1 MDIVD
6 ILYTEIHHSL
16 RVITYIASHVSHL
29 YSDGLSQE
37 QKSDSTTRKSYLKGK
52 YFNFH
57 TWYISFL
64 SIHCWI
70 LFWNSIQKSIKQQS
84 QMSEYPCGICKV
96 EVQKNDAAIL
106 CKLCNKWNH
115 INCVQVNLMT
125 YEKLKSNPTLWH
137 CPLCINELTFA
148 NTSKSDFINLYCSSP
163 PLSVS
168 CELTVKSLGKK
179 AKQFLKRIK
188 DLNHTFNQSES
199 LISHDYFDI
208 KDLKKVKIKSQDL
221 SILHLNISSI

>member
-37 QKSDSTTRKSYLKGK
+37 QKSDSTTRKSYSKGK

-84 QMSEYPCGICKV
+84 RMSEYPCGICKV

-106 CKLCNKWNH
+106 CKLCNRWNH

-137 CPLCINELTFA
+137 CPLCINELMFA
-148 NTSKSDFINLYCSSP
+148 NTSKSEDNSTQATSGYIKCKYWMCWKVRMVKTTVFFTCEQLYGALTQLNFI
-163 PLSVS
+163 
-168 CELTVKSLGKK
+168 
-179 AKQFLKRIK
+179 I
-188 DLNHTFNQSES
+188 
-199 LISHDYFDI
+199 LILICF
-208 KDLKKVKIKSQDL
+208 
-221 SILHLNISSI
+221 